1 MNQFHF
7 KPLTLGLLTASVLT
21 LAGLGLFA
29 SRTQAADAP
38 RPLQRPRPRSTV
50 STVQAKSSQLP
61 VKLSANGGVAAWQR
75 GQCGRRGQRPARG
88 RAACGCGRQ
97 REARPG
103 AGYLCL

>member
-38 RPLQRPRPRSTV
+38 KAAAAPKAALSCIFFVQIILQQLCTIRGLVIHRAPLRVALLREETSG
-50 STVQAKSSQLP
+50 
-61 VKLSANGGVAAWQR
+61 KLQ
-75 GQCGRRGQRPARG
+75 
-88 RAACGCGRQ
+88 
-97 REARPG
+97 
-103 AGYLCL
+103 